1 MFVDTHGHVNFNA
14 FKEDADQV
22 LKRTIENDIQVI
34 MPGSQYSTS
43 KRAVEIAEGYER
55 GVYAA
60 IGLHPI
66 HVGEQRYVDG
76 LELQSETPAPLETAR
91 QRRAKF
97 LSGFETRQE
106 QFDYEAYKKLADNSS
121 KRKVVAVGEV
131 GLDYYYFPKSK
142 AKREEIKKKQ
152 KEVLQKQMDLAD
164 VLDLPVI
171 LHCRSAHEDLLEFL
185 GKQQRIRGVVHCYTG
200 TVEQVQKFIEL
211 GLYIGFNGLIF
222 KDVPALP
229 DPKEVIASVPL
240 ERIVLETD
248 SPYLAVPAEVLT
260 KAGAAPVQRNEPLYV
275 KYVAQ
280 EIARIKKVSL
290 EDVARATT
298 ENARTLFTLL
308 LSGE

>member
-1 MFVDTHGHVNFNA
+1 M
-14 FKEDADQV
+14 
-22 LKRTIENDIQVI
+22 
-34 MPGSQYSTS
+34 
-43 KRAVEIAEGYER
+43 
-55 GVYAA
+55 A
-60 IGLHPI
+60 I
-66 HVGEQRYVDG
+66 
-76 LELQSETPAPLETAR
+76 
-91 QRRAKF
+91 
-97 LSGFETRQE
+97 
-106 QFDYEAYKKLADNSS
+106 
-121 KRKVVAVGEV
+121 GEV

-229 DPKEVIASVPL
+229 DPKEVIASIPL

-248 SPYLAVPAEVLT
+248 SPYLVPPA
-260 KAGAAPVQRNEPLYV
+260 AGQERNEPSFV
-275 KYVAQ
+275 RYVAE
-280 EIARIKKVSL
+280 EIARIKNVSL
-290 EDVARATT
+290 EEVARITT
-298 ENARTLFTLL
+298 ENAQALFALPL
-308 LSGE
+308 PEEE